1 MTFWQSIALS
11 NTDKTSPIKIEDNP
25 QTSELLKKTSKEPQ
39 VKRLQMKFVSLNQ
52 ILATSSDSAYK
63 GLQVVIVVLLIIFV
77 INLFATIF
85 LLLYVISN
93 QQKKLSVLR
102 LLGYRKFDRYRA
114 ETLILLGLGL
124 GEVIT
129 LICFKASLIPIL
141 LAVLMMLA
149 DLLVFSLVVQHVEAR
164 DLSFLLKGGVIMI
177 ELKNITKKFE
187 NKTVFANFNLQID
200 QNEIVAI
207 IGPSGS
213 GKSTLLN
220 ILGLIDKVDDG
231 DYQFEQYTNIKPNSR
246 LAQKII
252 REKISYLFQNF
263 ALIEEDTVLQNLL
276 LALKYVKQ
284 SKKEKTEIITA
295 ALQKV
300 GLSEYLNSKIYELSG
315 GQQQRIAVAR
325 AIIKPSEL
333 VLADEPTGSLDSKNR
348 DEIIKLLLELNDAG
362 KTVIVVTHD
371 SHVAEKCHRVLE
383 LK

>member
-1 MTFWQSIALS
+1 
-11 NTDKTSPIKIEDNP
+11 
-25 QTSELLKKTSKEPQ
+25 
-39 VKRLQMKFVSLNQ
+39 
-52 ILATSSDSAYK
+52 
-63 GLQVVIVVLLIIFV
+63 
-77 INLFATIF
+77 
-85 LLLYVISN
+85 
-93 QQKKLSVLR
+93 
-102 LLGYRKFDRYRA
+102 
-114 ETLILLGLGL
+114 
-124 GEVIT
+124 
-129 LICFKASLIPIL
+129 
-141 LAVLMMLA
+141 
-149 DLLVFSLVVQHVEAR
+149 
-164 DLSFLLKGGVIMI
+164 MI

-200 QNEIVAI
+200 QNEMVAI

-276 LALKYVKQ
+276 LALKYIKQ

-348 DEIIKLLLELNDAG
+348 DEIIKLLLELNAAG

>member
-1 MTFWQSIALS
+1 
-11 NTDKTSPIKIEDNP
+11 
-25 QTSELLKKTSKEPQ
+25 
-39 VKRLQMKFVSLNQ
+39 
-52 ILATSSDSAYK
+52 
-63 GLQVVIVVLLIIFV
+63 
-77 INLFATIF
+77 
-85 LLLYVISN
+85 
-93 QQKKLSVLR
+93 
-102 LLGYRKFDRYRA
+102 
-114 ETLILLGLGL
+114 
-124 GEVIT
+124 
-129 LICFKASLIPIL
+129 
-141 LAVLMMLA
+141 
-149 DLLVFSLVVQHVEAR
+149 
-164 DLSFLLKGGVIMI
+164 MI

-200 QNEIVAI
+200 QNEMVAI

-231 DYQFEQYTNIKPNSR
+231 DYQFEQYINIKPNSR

-348 DEIIKLLLELNDAG
+348 DEIIKLLLELNAAG
-362 KTVIVVTHD
+362 KIVIVVTHD

>member
-1 MTFWQSIALS
+1 
-11 NTDKTSPIKIEDNP
+11 
-25 QTSELLKKTSKEPQ
+25 
-39 VKRLQMKFVSLNQ
+39 
-52 ILATSSDSAYK
+52 
-63 GLQVVIVVLLIIFV
+63 
-77 INLFATIF
+77 
-85 LLLYVISN
+85 
-93 QQKKLSVLR
+93 
-102 LLGYRKFDRYRA
+102 
-114 ETLILLGLGL
+114 
-124 GEVIT
+124 
-129 LICFKASLIPIL
+129 
-141 LAVLMMLA
+141 
-149 DLLVFSLVVQHVEAR
+149 
-164 DLSFLLKGGVIMI
+164 MI

-200 QNEIVAI
+200 QNEMVAI

-284 SKKEKTEIITA
+284 SKKEKKEIITA

-348 DEIIKLLLELNDAG
+348 DEIIKLLLELNAAG

>member
-1 MTFWQSIALS
+1 
-11 NTDKTSPIKIEDNP
+11 
-25 QTSELLKKTSKEPQ
+25 
-39 VKRLQMKFVSLNQ
+39 
-52 ILATSSDSAYK
+52 
-63 GLQVVIVVLLIIFV
+63 
-77 INLFATIF
+77 
-85 LLLYVISN
+85 
-93 QQKKLSVLR
+93 
-102 LLGYRKFDRYRA
+102 
-114 ETLILLGLGL
+114 
-124 GEVIT
+124 
-129 LICFKASLIPIL
+129 
-141 LAVLMMLA
+141 
-149 DLLVFSLVVQHVEAR
+149 
-164 DLSFLLKGGVIMI
+164 MI

-200 QNEIVAI
+200 QNEMVAI

-231 DYQFEQYTNIKPNSR
+231 EYQFEQYTNIKPNSR

-276 LALKYVKQ
+276 VALKYVKQ

-362 KTVIVVTHD
+362 KTVIIVTHD

>member
-1 MTFWQSIALS
+1 
-11 NTDKTSPIKIEDNP
+11 
-25 QTSELLKKTSKEPQ
+25 
-39 VKRLQMKFVSLNQ
+39 
-52 ILATSSDSAYK
+52 
-63 GLQVVIVVLLIIFV
+63 
-77 INLFATIF
+77 
-85 LLLYVISN
+85 
-93 QQKKLSVLR
+93 
-102 LLGYRKFDRYRA
+102 
-114 ETLILLGLGL
+114 
-124 GEVIT
+124 
-129 LICFKASLIPIL
+129 
-141 LAVLMMLA
+141 
-149 DLLVFSLVVQHVEAR
+149 
-164 DLSFLLKGGVIMI
+164 MI

-187 NKTVFANFNLQID
+187 NKTVFANFNLQIN
-200 QNEIVAI
+200 QNEMVAI

-263 ALIEEDTVLQNLL
+263 ALVEEDTVLQNLL

-348 DEIIKLLLELNDAG
+348 DEIIKLLLELNAAG

>member
-1 MTFWQSIALS
+1 
-11 NTDKTSPIKIEDNP
+11 
-25 QTSELLKKTSKEPQ
+25 
-39 VKRLQMKFVSLNQ
+39 
-52 ILATSSDSAYK
+52 
-63 GLQVVIVVLLIIFV
+63 
-77 INLFATIF
+77 
-85 LLLYVISN
+85 
-93 QQKKLSVLR
+93 
-102 LLGYRKFDRYRA
+102 
-114 ETLILLGLGL
+114 
-124 GEVIT
+124 
-129 LICFKASLIPIL
+129 
-141 LAVLMMLA
+141 
-149 DLLVFSLVVQHVEAR
+149 
-164 DLSFLLKGGVIMI
+164 MI

-187 NKTVFANFNLQID
+187 NKTVFANFNLQIN
-200 QNEIVAI
+200 QNEMVAI

-300 GLSEYLNSKIYELSG
+300 RLSEYLNSKIYELSG

>member
-1 MTFWQSIALS
+1 
-11 NTDKTSPIKIEDNP
+11 
-25 QTSELLKKTSKEPQ
+25 
-39 VKRLQMKFVSLNQ
+39 
-52 ILATSSDSAYK
+52 
-63 GLQVVIVVLLIIFV
+63 
-77 INLFATIF
+77 
-85 LLLYVISN
+85 
-93 QQKKLSVLR
+93 
-102 LLGYRKFDRYRA
+102 
-114 ETLILLGLGL
+114 
-124 GEVIT
+124 
-129 LICFKASLIPIL
+129 
-141 LAVLMMLA
+141 
-149 DLLVFSLVVQHVEAR
+149 
-164 DLSFLLKGGVIMI
+164 MI

-187 NKTVFANFNLQID
+187 SKTVFANFNLQID
-200 QNEIVAI
+200 QNEMVAI

-231 DYQFEQYTNIKPNSR
+231 EYQFEQYTNIKPNSR

-263 ALIEEDTVLQNLL
+263 ALVEEDTVLQNLL

>member
-1 MTFWQSIALS
+1 
-11 NTDKTSPIKIEDNP
+11 
-25 QTSELLKKTSKEPQ
+25 
-39 VKRLQMKFVSLNQ
+39 
-52 ILATSSDSAYK
+52 
-63 GLQVVIVVLLIIFV
+63 
-77 INLFATIF
+77 
-85 LLLYVISN
+85 
-93 QQKKLSVLR
+93 
-102 LLGYRKFDRYRA
+102 
-114 ETLILLGLGL
+114 
-124 GEVIT
+124 
-129 LICFKASLIPIL
+129 
-141 LAVLMMLA
+141 
-149 DLLVFSLVVQHVEAR
+149 
-164 DLSFLLKGGVIMI
+164 MI

-187 NKTVFANFNLQID
+187 NETVFANFNLQIN
-200 QNEIVAI
+200 QNEMVAI

-348 DEIIKLLLELNDAG
+348 DEIIKLLLELNAAG

-371 SHVAEKCHRVLE
+371 SNVAEKCHRVLE

>member
-1 MTFWQSIALS
+1 
-11 NTDKTSPIKIEDNP
+11 
-25 QTSELLKKTSKEPQ
+25 
-39 VKRLQMKFVSLNQ
+39 
-52 ILATSSDSAYK
+52 
-63 GLQVVIVVLLIIFV
+63 
-77 INLFATIF
+77 
-85 LLLYVISN
+85 
-93 QQKKLSVLR
+93 
-102 LLGYRKFDRYRA
+102 
-114 ETLILLGLGL
+114 
-124 GEVIT
+124 
-129 LICFKASLIPIL
+129 
-141 LAVLMMLA
+141 
-149 DLLVFSLVVQHVEAR
+149 
-164 DLSFLLKGGVIMI
+164 MI

-200 QNEIVAI
+200 QNEMVAI

-231 DYQFEQYTNIKPNSR
+231 EYQFEQYTNIKPNSR

>member
-1 MTFWQSIALS
+1 
-11 NTDKTSPIKIEDNP
+11 
-25 QTSELLKKTSKEPQ
+25 
-39 VKRLQMKFVSLNQ
+39 
-52 ILATSSDSAYK
+52 
-63 GLQVVIVVLLIIFV
+63 
-77 INLFATIF
+77 
-85 LLLYVISN
+85 
-93 QQKKLSVLR
+93 
-102 LLGYRKFDRYRA
+102 
-114 ETLILLGLGL
+114 
-124 GEVIT
+124 
-129 LICFKASLIPIL
+129 
-141 LAVLMMLA
+141 
-149 DLLVFSLVVQHVEAR
+149 
-164 DLSFLLKGGVIMI
+164 MI

-187 NKTVFANFNLQID
+187 NKTVFASFNLQID
-200 QNEIVAI
+200 QNEMVAI

-276 LALKYVKQ
+276 LALKYVKK

>member
-1 MTFWQSIALS
+1 
-11 NTDKTSPIKIEDNP
+11 
-25 QTSELLKKTSKEPQ
+25 
-39 VKRLQMKFVSLNQ
+39 
-52 ILATSSDSAYK
+52 
-63 GLQVVIVVLLIIFV
+63 
-77 INLFATIF
+77 
-85 LLLYVISN
+85 
-93 QQKKLSVLR
+93 
-102 LLGYRKFDRYRA
+102 
-114 ETLILLGLGL
+114 
-124 GEVIT
+124 
-129 LICFKASLIPIL
+129 
-141 LAVLMMLA
+141 
-149 DLLVFSLVVQHVEAR
+149 
-164 DLSFLLKGGVIMI
+164 MI

-200 QNEIVAI
+200 QNEMVAI

-276 LALKYVKQ
+276 LALKYVKK

>member
-1 MTFWQSIALS
+1 
-11 NTDKTSPIKIEDNP
+11 
-25 QTSELLKKTSKEPQ
+25 
-39 VKRLQMKFVSLNQ
+39 
-52 ILATSSDSAYK
+52 
-63 GLQVVIVVLLIIFV
+63 
-77 INLFATIF
+77 
-85 LLLYVISN
+85 
-93 QQKKLSVLR
+93 
-102 LLGYRKFDRYRA
+102 
-114 ETLILLGLGL
+114 
-124 GEVIT
+124 
-129 LICFKASLIPIL
+129 
-141 LAVLMMLA
+141 
-149 DLLVFSLVVQHVEAR
+149 
-164 DLSFLLKGGVIMI
+164 MI

-200 QNEIVAI
+200 QNEMVAI

-231 DYQFEQYTNIKPNSR
+231 EYQFEQYTNIKPNSR

-333 VLADEPTGSLDSKNR
+333 ILADEPTGSLDSKNR
-348 DEIIKLLLELNDAG
+348 DEIIKLLLELNDSG

>member
-1 MTFWQSIALS
+1 
-11 NTDKTSPIKIEDNP
+11 
-25 QTSELLKKTSKEPQ
+25 
-39 VKRLQMKFVSLNQ
+39 
-52 ILATSSDSAYK
+52 
-63 GLQVVIVVLLIIFV
+63 
-77 INLFATIF
+77 
-85 LLLYVISN
+85 
-93 QQKKLSVLR
+93 
-102 LLGYRKFDRYRA
+102 
-114 ETLILLGLGL
+114 
-124 GEVIT
+124 
-129 LICFKASLIPIL
+129 
-141 LAVLMMLA
+141 
-149 DLLVFSLVVQHVEAR
+149 
-164 DLSFLLKGGVIMI
+164 MI

-187 NKTVFANFNLQID
+187 NKTVFANFNLQIN
-200 QNEIVAI
+200 QNEMVAI

-231 DYQFEQYTNIKPNSR
+231 EYQFEQYTNIKPNSR

-348 DEIIKLLLELNDAG
+348 DEIIKLLLELNDSG

>member
-1 MTFWQSIALS
+1 
-11 NTDKTSPIKIEDNP
+11 
-25 QTSELLKKTSKEPQ
+25 
-39 VKRLQMKFVSLNQ
+39 
-52 ILATSSDSAYK
+52 
-63 GLQVVIVVLLIIFV
+63 
-77 INLFATIF
+77 
-85 LLLYVISN
+85 
-93 QQKKLSVLR
+93 
-102 LLGYRKFDRYRA
+102 
-114 ETLILLGLGL
+114 
-124 GEVIT
+124 
-129 LICFKASLIPIL
+129 
-141 LAVLMMLA
+141 
-149 DLLVFSLVVQHVEAR
+149 
-164 DLSFLLKGGVIMI
+164 MI
-177 ELKNITKKFE
+177 ELRNITKKFE

-200 QNEIVAI
+200 QNEMVAI

>member
-1 MTFWQSIALS
+1 
-11 NTDKTSPIKIEDNP
+11 
-25 QTSELLKKTSKEPQ
+25 
-39 VKRLQMKFVSLNQ
+39 
-52 ILATSSDSAYK
+52 
-63 GLQVVIVVLLIIFV
+63 
-77 INLFATIF
+77 
-85 LLLYVISN
+85 
-93 QQKKLSVLR
+93 
-102 LLGYRKFDRYRA
+102 
-114 ETLILLGLGL
+114 
-124 GEVIT
+124 
-129 LICFKASLIPIL
+129 
-141 LAVLMMLA
+141 
-149 DLLVFSLVVQHVEAR
+149 
-164 DLSFLLKGGVIMI
+164 MI

-200 QNEIVAI
+200 QNEMVAI

-348 DEIIKLLLELNDAG
+348 DEIINLLLELNDAG

>member
-1 MTFWQSIALS
+1 
-11 NTDKTSPIKIEDNP
+11 
-25 QTSELLKKTSKEPQ
+25 
-39 VKRLQMKFVSLNQ
+39 
-52 ILATSSDSAYK
+52 
-63 GLQVVIVVLLIIFV
+63 
-77 INLFATIF
+77 
-85 LLLYVISN
+85 
-93 QQKKLSVLR
+93 
-102 LLGYRKFDRYRA
+102 
-114 ETLILLGLGL
+114 
-124 GEVIT
+124 
-129 LICFKASLIPIL
+129 
-141 LAVLMMLA
+141 
-149 DLLVFSLVVQHVEAR
+149 
-164 DLSFLLKGGVIMI
+164 MI

-187 NKTVFANFNLQID
+187 NKTVFANFNLQIN
-200 QNEIVAI
+200 QNEMVAI

-231 DYQFEQYTNIKPNSR
+231 EYQFEQYTNIKPNSR
-246 LAQKII
+246 LSQKII

-284 SKKEKTEIITA
+284 SKKEKKEIITA

-348 DEIIKLLLELNDAG
+348 DEIIKLLLELNAAG

>member
-1 MTFWQSIALS
+1 
-11 NTDKTSPIKIEDNP
+11 
-25 QTSELLKKTSKEPQ
+25 
-39 VKRLQMKFVSLNQ
+39 
-52 ILATSSDSAYK
+52 
-63 GLQVVIVVLLIIFV
+63 
-77 INLFATIF
+77 
-85 LLLYVISN
+85 
-93 QQKKLSVLR
+93 
-102 LLGYRKFDRYRA
+102 
-114 ETLILLGLGL
+114 
-124 GEVIT
+124 
-129 LICFKASLIPIL
+129 
-141 LAVLMMLA
+141 
-149 DLLVFSLVVQHVEAR
+149 
-164 DLSFLLKGGVIMI
+164 MI

>member
-1 MTFWQSIALS
+1 
-11 NTDKTSPIKIEDNP
+11 
-25 QTSELLKKTSKEPQ
+25 
-39 VKRLQMKFVSLNQ
+39 
-52 ILATSSDSAYK
+52 
-63 GLQVVIVVLLIIFV
+63 
-77 INLFATIF
+77 
-85 LLLYVISN
+85 
-93 QQKKLSVLR
+93 
-102 LLGYRKFDRYRA
+102 
-114 ETLILLGLGL
+114 
-124 GEVIT
+124 
-129 LICFKASLIPIL
+129 
-141 LAVLMMLA
+141 
-149 DLLVFSLVVQHVEAR
+149 
-164 DLSFLLKGGVIMI
+164 MI

-200 QNEIVAI
+200 QNEMVAI

-252 REKISYLFQNF
+252 GEKISYLFQNF

-348 DEIIKLLLELNDAG
+348 DEIIKLLLELNAAG

>member
-1 MTFWQSIALS
+1 
-11 NTDKTSPIKIEDNP
+11 
-25 QTSELLKKTSKEPQ
+25 
-39 VKRLQMKFVSLNQ
+39 
-52 ILATSSDSAYK
+52 
-63 GLQVVIVVLLIIFV
+63 
-77 INLFATIF
+77 
-85 LLLYVISN
+85 
-93 QQKKLSVLR
+93 
-102 LLGYRKFDRYRA
+102 
-114 ETLILLGLGL
+114 
-124 GEVIT
+124 
-129 LICFKASLIPIL
+129 
-141 LAVLMMLA
+141 
-149 DLLVFSLVVQHVEAR
+149 
-164 DLSFLLKGGVIMI
+164 MI

-200 QNEIVAI
+200 QNEMVAI

-276 LALKYVKQ
+276 VALKYVKQ

>member
-1 MTFWQSIALS
+1 
-11 NTDKTSPIKIEDNP
+11 
-25 QTSELLKKTSKEPQ
+25 
-39 VKRLQMKFVSLNQ
+39 
-52 ILATSSDSAYK
+52 
-63 GLQVVIVVLLIIFV
+63 
-77 INLFATIF
+77 
-85 LLLYVISN
+85 
-93 QQKKLSVLR
+93 
-102 LLGYRKFDRYRA
+102 
-114 ETLILLGLGL
+114 
-124 GEVIT
+124 
-129 LICFKASLIPIL
+129 
-141 LAVLMMLA
+141 
-149 DLLVFSLVVQHVEAR
+149 
-164 DLSFLLKGGVIMI
+164 MI

-187 NKTVFANFNLQID
+187 NKTVFANFNLQIN
-200 QNEIVAI
+200 QNEMVAI

-231 DYQFEQYTNIKPNSR
+231 EYQFEQYTNIKPNSR

-284 SKKEKTEIITA
+284 SKKEKTKIITA

-348 DEIIKLLLELNDAG
+348 DEIIKLLLELNAAG

>member
-1 MTFWQSIALS
+1 
-11 NTDKTSPIKIEDNP
+11 
-25 QTSELLKKTSKEPQ
+25 
-39 VKRLQMKFVSLNQ
+39 
-52 ILATSSDSAYK
+52 
-63 GLQVVIVVLLIIFV
+63 
-77 INLFATIF
+77 
-85 LLLYVISN
+85 
-93 QQKKLSVLR
+93 
-102 LLGYRKFDRYRA
+102 
-114 ETLILLGLGL
+114 
-124 GEVIT
+124 
-129 LICFKASLIPIL
+129 
-141 LAVLMMLA
+141 
-149 DLLVFSLVVQHVEAR
+149 
-164 DLSFLLKGGVIMI
+164 MI

-200 QNEIVAI
+200 QNEMVAI

-315 GQQQRIAVAR
+315 GQQQRVAVAR

-348 DEIIKLLLELNDAG
+348 DEIIKLLLELNAAG

>member
-1 MTFWQSIALS
+1 
-11 NTDKTSPIKIEDNP
+11 
-25 QTSELLKKTSKEPQ
+25 
-39 VKRLQMKFVSLNQ
+39 
-52 ILATSSDSAYK
+52 
-63 GLQVVIVVLLIIFV
+63 
-77 INLFATIF
+77 
-85 LLLYVISN
+85 
-93 QQKKLSVLR
+93 
-102 LLGYRKFDRYRA
+102 
-114 ETLILLGLGL
+114 
-124 GEVIT
+124 
-129 LICFKASLIPIL
+129 
-141 LAVLMMLA
+141 
-149 DLLVFSLVVQHVEAR
+149 
-164 DLSFLLKGGVIMI
+164 MI

-200 QNEIVAI
+200 QNEMVAI

-252 REKISYLFQNF
+252 RKKISYLFQNF

-284 SKKEKTEIITA
+284 SKKEKTEIVTA

-315 GQQQRIAVAR
+315 GQQQRIAVAK

>member
-1 MTFWQSIALS
+1 
-11 NTDKTSPIKIEDNP
+11 
-25 QTSELLKKTSKEPQ
+25 
-39 VKRLQMKFVSLNQ
+39 
-52 ILATSSDSAYK
+52 
-63 GLQVVIVVLLIIFV
+63 
-77 INLFATIF
+77 
-85 LLLYVISN
+85 
-93 QQKKLSVLR
+93 
-102 LLGYRKFDRYRA
+102 
-114 ETLILLGLGL
+114 
-124 GEVIT
+124 
-129 LICFKASLIPIL
+129 
-141 LAVLMMLA
+141 
-149 DLLVFSLVVQHVEAR
+149 
-164 DLSFLLKGGVIMI
+164 MI

-200 QNEIVAI
+200 QNEMVAI

-231 DYQFEQYTNIKPNSR
+231 EYQFEQYTNIKPNSR
-246 LAQKII
+246 LSQKII

-284 SKKEKTEIITA
+284 SKKEKKEIITA

-348 DEIIKLLLELNDAG
+348 DEIIKLLLELNAAG

>member
-1 MTFWQSIALS
+1 
-11 NTDKTSPIKIEDNP
+11 
-25 QTSELLKKTSKEPQ
+25 
-39 VKRLQMKFVSLNQ
+39 
-52 ILATSSDSAYK
+52 
-63 GLQVVIVVLLIIFV
+63 
-77 INLFATIF
+77 
-85 LLLYVISN
+85 
-93 QQKKLSVLR
+93 
-102 LLGYRKFDRYRA
+102 
-114 ETLILLGLGL
+114 
-124 GEVIT
+124 
-129 LICFKASLIPIL
+129 
-141 LAVLMMLA
+141 
-149 DLLVFSLVVQHVEAR
+149 
-164 DLSFLLKGGVIMI
+164 MI

-187 NKTVFANFNLQID
+187 SKTVFANFNLQID
-200 QNEIVAI
+200 QNEMVAI

-348 DEIIKLLLELNDAG
+348 DEIIKLLLELNAAG

>member
-1 MTFWQSIALS
+1 
-11 NTDKTSPIKIEDNP
+11 
-25 QTSELLKKTSKEPQ
+25 
-39 VKRLQMKFVSLNQ
+39 
-52 ILATSSDSAYK
+52 
-63 GLQVVIVVLLIIFV
+63 
-77 INLFATIF
+77 
-85 LLLYVISN
+85 
-93 QQKKLSVLR
+93 
-102 LLGYRKFDRYRA
+102 
-114 ETLILLGLGL
+114 
-124 GEVIT
+124 
-129 LICFKASLIPIL
+129 
-141 LAVLMMLA
+141 
-149 DLLVFSLVVQHVEAR
+149 
-164 DLSFLLKGGVIMI
+164 MI
-177 ELKNITKKFE
+177 ELRNITKKFE

-200 QNEIVAI
+200 QNEMVAI

-348 DEIIKLLLELNDAG
+348 DEIIKLLLELNAAG

>member
-1 MTFWQSIALS
+1 
-11 NTDKTSPIKIEDNP
+11 
-25 QTSELLKKTSKEPQ
+25 
-39 VKRLQMKFVSLNQ
+39 
-52 ILATSSDSAYK
+52 
-63 GLQVVIVVLLIIFV
+63 
-77 INLFATIF
+77 
-85 LLLYVISN
+85 
-93 QQKKLSVLR
+93 
-102 LLGYRKFDRYRA
+102 
-114 ETLILLGLGL
+114 
-124 GEVIT
+124 
-129 LICFKASLIPIL
+129 
-141 LAVLMMLA
+141 
-149 DLLVFSLVVQHVEAR
+149 
-164 DLSFLLKGGVIMI
+164 MI

-187 NKTVFANFNLQID
+187 NKTVFANFNLQIN
-200 QNEIVAI
+200 QNEMVAI

>member
-1 MTFWQSIALS
+1 
-11 NTDKTSPIKIEDNP
+11 
-25 QTSELLKKTSKEPQ
+25 
-39 VKRLQMKFVSLNQ
+39 
-52 ILATSSDSAYK
+52 
-63 GLQVVIVVLLIIFV
+63 
-77 INLFATIF
+77 
-85 LLLYVISN
+85 
-93 QQKKLSVLR
+93 
-102 LLGYRKFDRYRA
+102 
-114 ETLILLGLGL
+114 
-124 GEVIT
+124 
-129 LICFKASLIPIL
+129 
-141 LAVLMMLA
+141 
-149 DLLVFSLVVQHVEAR
+149 
-164 DLSFLLKGGVIMI
+164 MI

-200 QNEIVAI
+200 QNEMVAI

-231 DYQFEQYTNIKPNSR
+231 EYQFEQYTNIKPNSR

-276 LALKYVKQ
+276 VALKYVKQ

>member
-1 MTFWQSIALS
+1 
-11 NTDKTSPIKIEDNP
+11 
-25 QTSELLKKTSKEPQ
+25 
-39 VKRLQMKFVSLNQ
+39 
-52 ILATSSDSAYK
+52 
-63 GLQVVIVVLLIIFV
+63 
-77 INLFATIF
+77 
-85 LLLYVISN
+85 
-93 QQKKLSVLR
+93 
-102 LLGYRKFDRYRA
+102 
-114 ETLILLGLGL
+114 
-124 GEVIT
+124 
-129 LICFKASLIPIL
+129 
-141 LAVLMMLA
+141 
-149 DLLVFSLVVQHVEAR
+149 
-164 DLSFLLKGGVIMI
+164 MI

-187 NKTVFANFNLQID
+187 NKTVFANFNLQIN
-200 QNEIVAI
+200 QNEMVAI

-231 DYQFEQYTNIKPNSR
+231 EYQFEQYTNIKPNSR

-348 DEIIKLLLELNDAG
+348 DEIIKLLLELNAAG

>member
-1 MTFWQSIALS
+1 
-11 NTDKTSPIKIEDNP
+11 
-25 QTSELLKKTSKEPQ
+25 
-39 VKRLQMKFVSLNQ
+39 
-52 ILATSSDSAYK
+52 
-63 GLQVVIVVLLIIFV
+63 
-77 INLFATIF
+77 
-85 LLLYVISN
+85 
-93 QQKKLSVLR
+93 
-102 LLGYRKFDRYRA
+102 
-114 ETLILLGLGL
+114 
-124 GEVIT
+124 
-129 LICFKASLIPIL
+129 
-141 LAVLMMLA
+141 
-149 DLLVFSLVVQHVEAR
+149 
-164 DLSFLLKGGVIMI
+164 MI

-200 QNEIVAI
+200 QNEMVAI

-231 DYQFEQYTNIKPNSR
+231 EYQFEQYTNIKPNSR

-348 DEIIKLLLELNDAG
+348 DEIIKLLLELNDSG

>member
-1 MTFWQSIALS
+1 
-11 NTDKTSPIKIEDNP
+11 
-25 QTSELLKKTSKEPQ
+25 
-39 VKRLQMKFVSLNQ
+39 
-52 ILATSSDSAYK
+52 
-63 GLQVVIVVLLIIFV
+63 
-77 INLFATIF
+77 
-85 LLLYVISN
+85 
-93 QQKKLSVLR
+93 
-102 LLGYRKFDRYRA
+102 
-114 ETLILLGLGL
+114 
-124 GEVIT
+124 
-129 LICFKASLIPIL
+129 
-141 LAVLMMLA
+141 
-149 DLLVFSLVVQHVEAR
+149 
-164 DLSFLLKGGVIMI
+164 MI

-200 QNEIVAI
+200 QNEMVAI

-348 DEIIKLLLELNDAG
+348 DEIIKLLLELNAAG

>member
-1 MTFWQSIALS
+1 
-11 NTDKTSPIKIEDNP
+11 
-25 QTSELLKKTSKEPQ
+25 
-39 VKRLQMKFVSLNQ
+39 
-52 ILATSSDSAYK
+52 
-63 GLQVVIVVLLIIFV
+63 
-77 INLFATIF
+77 
-85 LLLYVISN
+85 
-93 QQKKLSVLR
+93 
-102 LLGYRKFDRYRA
+102 
-114 ETLILLGLGL
+114 
-124 GEVIT
+124 
-129 LICFKASLIPIL
+129 
-141 LAVLMMLA
+141 
-149 DLLVFSLVVQHVEAR
+149 
-164 DLSFLLKGGVIMI
+164 MI

-200 QNEIVAI
+200 QNEMVAI

-231 DYQFEQYTNIKPNSR
+231 DYQFEQYINIKPNSR

-284 SKKEKTEIITA
+284 SKKEKKEIITA

-348 DEIIKLLLELNDAG
+348 DEIIKLLLELNAAG

>member
-1 MTFWQSIALS
+1 
-11 NTDKTSPIKIEDNP
+11 
-25 QTSELLKKTSKEPQ
+25 
-39 VKRLQMKFVSLNQ
+39 
-52 ILATSSDSAYK
+52 
-63 GLQVVIVVLLIIFV
+63 
-77 INLFATIF
+77 
-85 LLLYVISN
+85 
-93 QQKKLSVLR
+93 
-102 LLGYRKFDRYRA
+102 
-114 ETLILLGLGL
+114 
-124 GEVIT
+124 
-129 LICFKASLIPIL
+129 
-141 LAVLMMLA
+141 
-149 DLLVFSLVVQHVEAR
+149 
-164 DLSFLLKGGVIMI
+164 MI

-200 QNEIVAI
+200 QNEMVAI

-231 DYQFEQYTNIKPNSR
+231 EYQFEQYTNIKPNSR

-284 SKKEKTEIITA
+284 SKKEKTEIITG

-333 VLADEPTGSLDSKNR
+333 VLADEPTGSLDSENR

>member
-1 MTFWQSIALS
+1 
-11 NTDKTSPIKIEDNP
+11 
-25 QTSELLKKTSKEPQ
+25 
-39 VKRLQMKFVSLNQ
+39 
-52 ILATSSDSAYK
+52 
-63 GLQVVIVVLLIIFV
+63 
-77 INLFATIF
+77 
-85 LLLYVISN
+85 
-93 QQKKLSVLR
+93 
-102 LLGYRKFDRYRA
+102 
-114 ETLILLGLGL
+114 
-124 GEVIT
+124 
-129 LICFKASLIPIL
+129 
-141 LAVLMMLA
+141 
-149 DLLVFSLVVQHVEAR
+149 
-164 DLSFLLKGGVIMI
+164 MI

-200 QNEIVAI
+200 QNEMVAI

-276 LALKYVKQ
+276 LALKYVKK

-348 DEIIKLLLELNDAG
+348 DEIIKLLLELNAAG

>member
-1 MTFWQSIALS
+1 
-11 NTDKTSPIKIEDNP
+11 
-25 QTSELLKKTSKEPQ
+25 
-39 VKRLQMKFVSLNQ
+39 
-52 ILATSSDSAYK
+52 
-63 GLQVVIVVLLIIFV
+63 
-77 INLFATIF
+77 
-85 LLLYVISN
+85 
-93 QQKKLSVLR
+93 
-102 LLGYRKFDRYRA
+102 
-114 ETLILLGLGL
+114 
-124 GEVIT
+124 
-129 LICFKASLIPIL
+129 
-141 LAVLMMLA
+141 
-149 DLLVFSLVVQHVEAR
+149 
-164 DLSFLLKGGVIMI
+164 MI

-200 QNEIVAI
+200 QNEMVAI

-300 GLSEYLNSKIYELSG
+300 RLSEYLNSKIYELSG

>member
-1 MTFWQSIALS
+1 M
-11 NTDKTSPIKIEDNP
+11 IK
-25 QTSELLKKTSKEPQ
+25 
-39 VKRLQMKFVSLNQ
+39 
-52 ILATSSDSAYK
+52 
-63 GLQVVIVVLLIIFV
+63 
-77 INLFATIF
+77 
-85 LLLYVISN
+85 
-93 QQKKLSVLR
+93 
-102 LLGYRKFDRYRA
+102 
-114 ETLILLGLGL
+114 
-124 GEVIT
+124 
-129 LICFKASLIPIL
+129 
-141 LAVLMMLA
+141 
-149 DLLVFSLVVQHVEAR
+149 
-164 DLSFLLKGGVIMI
+164 
-177 ELKNITKKFE
+177 LKNITKKFE

-200 QNEIVAI
+200 QNEMVAI

-276 LALKYVKQ
+276 LALKYVKK

-348 DEIIKLLLELNDAG
+348 DEIIKLLLELNAAG

>member
-1 MTFWQSIALS
+1 
-11 NTDKTSPIKIEDNP
+11 
-25 QTSELLKKTSKEPQ
+25 
-39 VKRLQMKFVSLNQ
+39 
-52 ILATSSDSAYK
+52 
-63 GLQVVIVVLLIIFV
+63 
-77 INLFATIF
+77 
-85 LLLYVISN
+85 
-93 QQKKLSVLR
+93 
-102 LLGYRKFDRYRA
+102 
-114 ETLILLGLGL
+114 
-124 GEVIT
+124 
-129 LICFKASLIPIL
+129 
-141 LAVLMMLA
+141 
-149 DLLVFSLVVQHVEAR
+149 
-164 DLSFLLKGGVIMI
+164 MI

-200 QNEIVAI
+200 RNEMVAI

-348 DEIIKLLLELNDAG
+348 DEIIKLLLELNAAG

>member
-1 MTFWQSIALS
+1 
-11 NTDKTSPIKIEDNP
+11 
-25 QTSELLKKTSKEPQ
+25 
-39 VKRLQMKFVSLNQ
+39 
-52 ILATSSDSAYK
+52 
-63 GLQVVIVVLLIIFV
+63 
-77 INLFATIF
+77 
-85 LLLYVISN
+85 
-93 QQKKLSVLR
+93 
-102 LLGYRKFDRYRA
+102 
-114 ETLILLGLGL
+114 
-124 GEVIT
+124 
-129 LICFKASLIPIL
+129 
-141 LAVLMMLA
+141 
-149 DLLVFSLVVQHVEAR
+149 
-164 DLSFLLKGGVIMI
+164 MI

-200 QNEIVAI
+200 QNEMVAI

-231 DYQFEQYTNIKPNSR
+231 EYQFEQYTNIKPNSR

-263 ALIEEDTVLQNLL
+263 ALVEEDTVLQNLL

-348 DEIIKLLLELNDAG
+348 DEIIKLLLELNAAG

>member
-1 MTFWQSIALS
+1 
-11 NTDKTSPIKIEDNP
+11 
-25 QTSELLKKTSKEPQ
+25 
-39 VKRLQMKFVSLNQ
+39 
-52 ILATSSDSAYK
+52 
-63 GLQVVIVVLLIIFV
+63 
-77 INLFATIF
+77 
-85 LLLYVISN
+85 
-93 QQKKLSVLR
+93 
-102 LLGYRKFDRYRA
+102 
-114 ETLILLGLGL
+114 
-124 GEVIT
+124 
-129 LICFKASLIPIL
+129 
-141 LAVLMMLA
+141 
-149 DLLVFSLVVQHVEAR
+149 
-164 DLSFLLKGGVIMI
+164 MI

-200 QNEIVAI
+200 QNEMVAI

-348 DEIIKLLLELNDAG
+348 DEIIKLLLELNDSG